1 MSEFS
6 TMLKQLRKE
15 KNMTQPQLAQCL
27 GISRSAISMYEIGS
41 REPDLEILETIAD
54 FFNIDMDQLTGRVPY
69 QNRDGVANRIRIIL
83 KYKQTTISELAE
95 ILDVDKNDL
104 FSFIYN
110 TPETEFDYNDPRL
123 HGIADALNISVDAFW
138 GYNLISDDTT
148 ENYISFLLSKIDKN
162 LPLTKQ
168 ESQAVSKY
176 LNSYDFE
183 KPVPIPDG
191 FQPLPATVKR
201 PRLGVISC
209 GDPIMSEENFDGY
222 DDVPEHINCDFTLI
236 CEGDSMIGAR
246 ICDGDTVYIKQQP
259 TVENGQIAAVLID
272 GAEKLLKRVYLTDD
286 SIVLQAEN
294 PAYPPR
300 SFFKEDMN
308 RVSIIGRA
316 VGFYSNVK

>member
-1 MSEFS
+1 MLYLVQKGANMMSQDIENIIKRLKDVIDNSGFS
-6 TMLKQLRKE
+6 YAELE
-15 KNMTQPQLAQCL
+15 KKT
-27 GISRSAISMYEIGS
+27 GVSKSALQRYANGS
-41 REPDLEILETIAD
+41 TKKIP
-54 FFNIDMDQLTGRVPY
+54 IDVL
-69 QNRDGVANRIRIIL
+69 
-83 KYKQTTISELAE
+83 
-95 ILDVDKNDL
+95 
-104 FSFIYN
+104 
-110 TPETEFDYNDPRL
+110 
-123 HGIADALNISVDAFW
+123 
-138 GYNLISDDTT
+138 
-148 ENYISFLLSKIDKN
+148 
-162 LPLTKQ
+162 
-168 ESQAVSKY
+168 QAVAEVS
-176 LNSYDFE
+176 NVSAAWIMGWE
-183 KPVPIPDG
+183 EQNIIPDG

-259 TVENGQIAAVLID
+259 TVENGQIAAVLVD
-272 GAEKLLKRVYLTDD
+272 GAEKLLKRVYITED

-316 VGFYSNVK
+316 VGFYSNIK